1 MSFAEF
7 AASLAQETVPP
18 KLTPAL
24 TALWYDGR
32 GDWSEAHAW
41 AQEDRGPEAAWV
53 HAYLHRKEGDLGNA
67 MYWYEKAGRSRPE
80 DDVTLR
86 GEWEQ
91 IARELLGERT
101 GASKA

>member
-7 AASLAQETVPP
+7 AASVTKVAPP
-18 KLTPAL
+18 PGLTSAL
-24 TALWYDGR
+24 TAVWFDAR
-32 GDWSEAHAW
+32 GDWSGAHAW
-41 AQEDRGPEAAWV
+41 VQEDRGTEAAWV

-80 DDVTLR
+80 DDVTVR

-91 IARELLGERT
+91 IARELLGEPAD
-101 GASKA
+101 ASTA